1 MDKFELFAVAG
12 HPVFHS
18 QSPALFNRAFAA
30 AAFPGA
36 YVRLAARSPEEAMS
50 FFRELGL
57 RGMNVTAPF
66 KAGIRRLVDETDD
79 AAARIG
85 AVNAVVASG
94 SRTKGC
100 NTDHLGVVGALK
112 AHGVGIPG
120 GNFVVLGAGGA
131 GRAAAFGLTGEGAT
145 VTVVNRTAESADRAA
160 ADFGCRAGRIEDLG
174 DLLRSA
180 HGLVSTISAPETPV
194 DADWLR
200 EDLVV
205 LDAFYPR
212 SPLARAAEKKGCRVI
227 RGEDWLLHQ
236 ALPAYRLFTGL
247 DVPAAEMAGA
257 LNAGGKLPR
266 KARNV
271 ALVGFMGSGK
281 SAVAARLAPLLG
293 LRCADIDASVEKK
306 EGMSVAGIFRSRGEA
321 YFREAEKAQLR
332 NLGLQEGWVVACGG
346 GAVIDPENRR
356 LLAENATVVWLHC
369 PLAACLQRID
379 PGTRPLLEGGDP
391 ERTASR
397 LFETRLPL
405 YALTSDLVVR
415 SGEAPEAVAAIIH
428 EEIGPSLEP

>member
-1 MDKFELFAVAG
+1 MNKVELFAVAG

-18 QSPALFNRAFAA
+18 RSPALFNRAFAA
-30 AAFPGA
+30 VAFPGA
-36 YVRLAARSPEEAMS
+36 YVRLAVRSPEEAMS

-79 AAARIG
+79 AADRIG
-85 AVNAVVASG
+85 AVNAVVADG
-94 SRTKGC
+94 PRTRGC

-112 AHGVGIPG
+112 THGVGMSG
-120 GNFVVLGAGGA
+120 ANFVVLGAGGA
-131 GRAAAFGLTGEGAT
+131 GRAAAFGLTGEGAS
-145 VTVVNRTAESADRAA
+145 VTIVNRTHESADRAA
-160 ADFGCRAGRIEDLG
+160 ADFGCRSGRIEDLG
-174 DLLRSA
+174 GLLRSA
-180 HGLVSTISAPETPV
+180 QGLVSTISAPETPV

-205 LDAFYPR
+205 LDAFYPL
-212 SPLARAAEKKGCRVI
+212 SPLARAAEKRGCRVI

-236 ALPAYRLFTGL
+236 ALPAFRLFTGL
-247 DVPAAEMAGA
+247 NPPAADMAEA
-257 LNAGGKLPR
+257 MNTGGKLPR

-293 LRCADIDASVEKK
+293 LRCADIDAAVEKK
-306 EGMSVAGIFRSRGEA
+306 EGSSVAAIFRSRGEA
-321 YFREAEKAQLR
+321 YFREAEKSQLR

-346 GAVIDPENRR
+346 GAVLDPENRR
-356 LLAENATVVWLHC
+356 LLADNATVVWLHC
-369 PLAACLQRID
+369 PLAACLERIS

-397 LFETRLPL
+397 LLETRLPL
-405 YALTSDLVVR
+405 YAVTSDLVVR
-415 SGEAPEAVAAIIH
+415 SGEAPDAVAAIIH

>member
-1 MDKFELFAVAG
+1 
-12 HPVFHS
+12 
-18 QSPALFNRAFAA
+18 
-30 AAFPGA
+30 
-36 YVRLAARSPEEAMS
+36 
-50 FFRELGL
+50 
-57 RGMNVTAPF
+57 
-66 KAGIRRLVDETDD
+66 
-79 AAARIG
+79 
-85 AVNAVVASG
+85 
-94 SRTKGC
+94 
-100 NTDHLGVVGALK
+100 
-112 AHGVGIPG
+112 
-120 GNFVVLGAGGA
+120 VLGAGGA

-174 DLLRSA
+174 ELLRSA
-180 HGLVSTISAPETPV
+180 QGLVSTISAPETPV
-194 DADWLR
+194 DAEWLR

-205 LDAFYPR
+205 LDAFYPL
-212 SPLARAAEKKGCRVI
+212 SPLARAAEKRGCRVI

-247 DVPAAEMAGA
+247 NPSEAAMAEA
-257 LNAGGKLPR
+257 LNAGGRISK

-293 LRCADIDASVEKK
+293 LRCADIDAAVEKR
-306 EGMSVAGIFRSRGEA
+306 EGAPVAAIFRSRGEA

-332 NLGLQEGWVVACGG
+332 NIGIQEGWVVACGG

-369 PLAACLQRID
+369 PLAACLEKLD
-379 PGTRPLLEGGDP
+379 AGTRLLLETGDP

-397 LFETRLPL
+397 LLQTRLPL

-415 SGEAPEAVAAIIH
+415 SGPAPEAVAAIIH
-428 EEIGPSLEP
+428 EEIGPSLGP

>member
-18 QSPALFNRAFAA
+18 QSPALFNRAFSAA
-30 AAFPGA
+30 AYSGA

-50 FFRELGL
+50 FFHELGL

-66 KAGIRRLVDETDD
+66 KAGILRLVDETDD
-79 AAARIG
+79 AAVRIG
-85 AVNAVVASG
+85 AVNAVVADG
-94 SRTKGC
+94 RRTIGF
-100 NTDHLGVVGALK
+100 NTDHQGVVGALK
-112 AHGVGIPG
+112 THGVAIPG

-160 ADFGCRAGRIEDLG
+160 ADFSCRAGRMEDLG
-174 DLLRSA
+174 ELLRA
-180 HGLVSTISAPETPV
+180 AQGLVSTISAPETPV
-194 DADWLR
+194 DAEWLR

-205 LDAFYPR
+205 LDAFYPL

-247 DVPAAEMAGA
+247 NPPETVMAEA
-257 LNAGGKLPR
+257 LNTGGIIPK

-293 LRCADIDASVEKK
+293 LRFADIDAAVEKR
-306 EGMSVAGIFRSRGEA
+306 EGAPVAAIFRSRGEA

-332 NLGLQEGWVVACGG
+332 NIGIQEGWVVACGG

-369 PLAACLQRID
+369 PLATCLEKLD
-379 PGTRPLLEGGDP
+379 PGTRLLLETGDP

-397 LFETRLPL
+397 LLQTRLPL
-405 YALTSDLVVR
+405 YALSSDLVVR
-415 SGEAPEAVAAIIH
+415 SGPAPEAVAAIIH

>member
-30 AAFPGA
+30 ATFPGA
-36 YVRLAARSPEEAMS
+36 YVRLAARSPEEAMA

-66 KAGIRRLVDETDD
+66 KSGISRLVDETDA

-85 AVNAVVASG
+85 AVNAVVADG
-94 SRTKGC
+94 PRTRGH
-100 NTDHLGVVGALK
+100 NTDHLGVVGALRK
-112 AHGVGIPG
+112 HGVDISG
-120 GNFVVLGAGGA
+120 GPFVVLGAGGA
-131 GRAAAFGLTGEGAT
+131 GRAAAYGLTREGAT
-145 VTVVNRTAESADRAA
+145 VTVVNRTPESADQAA
-160 ADFGCRAGRIEDLG
+160 ADFGCRAGRMEDLG
-174 DLLRSA
+174 TLIRSA
-180 HGLVSTISAPETPV
+180 HGLISTIPARETPV
-194 DADWLR
+194 DGAWLH

-205 LDAFYPR
+205 LDAFYPV

-236 ALPAYRLFTGL
+236 ALPAFRLFTGL
-247 DVPAAEMAGA
+247 APPEDEMAAA
-257 LNAGGKLPR
+257 LAAGGRSPR
-266 KARNV
+266 KASNV
-271 ALVGFMGSGK
+271 SLVGFMGSGK

-293 LRCADIDASVEKK
+293 LRLADIDAAVEKK
-306 EGMSVAGIFRSRGEA
+306 EGVTVAHIFRTRGEA
-321 YFREAEKAQLR
+321 HFREAEKSQLR
-332 NLGLQEGWVVACGG
+332 NLGIQEGWVVACGG
-346 GAVIDPENRR
+346 GAVLDPENRR
-356 LLAENATVVWLHC
+356 LLAENSTVVWLHC
-369 PLAACLQRID
+369 PLASCLERID

-391 ERTASR
+391 EHTAGR
-397 LFETRLPL
+397 LMETRLPL
-405 YALTSDLVVR
+405 YAVTSDLVVR